1 MRNLLLPVRV
11 LGVLALAAPSASAAR
26 LEITVRD
33 SATGYGVPARV
44 LAGANERAA
53 GRALLLDAAARGRF
67 DLPAGAHFVEARATG
82 YRPLRARFDL
92 SAETTLSTVL
102 WLDPAEPP
110 VELRAENVRALARP
124 GHALVHGHVADVQSG
139 RPVRGAHVRLE
150 RAGLEADTDAR
161 GYFVLDAPA
170 PAVGTDE
177 LPPTEDLTVEQP
189 GYRTYHRSRFF
200 LTEGATH
207 FIVDLERGQGSVER
221 GVPHKMQRSP
231 EELGA
236 AQSLPPAAA
245 AASRTL
251 PLGPAAAGVAVPD
264 SIRVGFNCSC
274 ATCSTVQVFTL
285 DTYTRLGLDDEWI
298 SSWTANSL
306 RAGAIAF
313 RSYGAY
319 HVYHPRAANYDIC
332 STTCCQVIDPAD
344 SSVNTDNATAFTTG
358 MIVVNATQT
367 EPLFAE
373 YAAENNDNFC
383 ADGFTGSPSMNWPC
397 MSDAVD
403 AGSAFNGHGRG
414 ECQWGTQRWSA
425 NQGKDYVWITNHYY
439 NDNGNPSGARNGILQ
454 TPGPDFTLGASP
466 SSRTVVAGVTAAY
479 TVTVTGVN
487 GFADPVGLTASGL
500 PTGATA
506 SFDPASVTGS
516 GTSNLTVTTA
526 ASTPPG
532 SYTITVTGTSATLAH
547 ATTVVLAVTGPGDFA
562 ITATPASRTV
572 TRGGSASYT
581 ATVTPSGGFTGV
593 VSFSLT
599 GLPAGAS
606 ASFNPASVNTAGS
619 STLTVTTARNAARGT
634 FTLTISGTGGG
645 HTHAATVSLTVTK

>member
-1 MRNLLLPVRV
+1 MRNLLPPVRV
-11 LGVLALAAPSASAAR
+11 LGVLALVAPSASAAR
-26 LEITVRD
+26 LEIVVRD
-33 SATGYGVPARV
+33 SATGYAVPARV
-44 LAGANERAA
+44 LSRANERDP
-53 GRALLLDAAARGRF
+53 GRALILDAAARGGF

-92 SAETTLSTVL
+92 SAEATLSTVL
-102 WLDPAEPP
+102 WLDPTEPP
-110 VELRAENVRALARP
+110 AELRPESLRGLVRP
-124 GHALVHGHVADVQSG
+124 GRAVIRGHVVDVQSG

-150 RAGLEADTDAR
+150 RAGLEADTDQR
-161 GYFVLDAPA
+161 GYFVLDAPSS
-170 PAVGTDE
+170 AVSVDE

-189 GYRTYHRSRFF
+189 GYRTYHRRSFF
-200 LTEGATH
+200 LAEGATH
-207 FIVDLERGQGSVER
+207 LIVDLERGQGSVER

-236 AQSLPPAAA
+236 AQSLPPAPAA
-245 AASRTL
+245 ATRAL
-251 PLGPAAAGVAVPD
+251 PLGPTTAGVAVPD

-285 DTYTRLGLDDEWI
+285 DTYVRLGLDDEWI

-306 RAGAIAF
+306 RAGAIAY

-344 SSVNTDNATAFTTG
+344 SSVNTDNATAFTSG

-403 AGSAFNGHGRG
+403 AGAAFNGHGRG

-425 NQGKDYVWITNHYY
+425 NQAKDYVWITNHYY

-466 SSRTVVAGVTAAY
+466 SSQTVAAGASAAY

-487 GFADPVGLTASGL
+487 GFADSVGLSASGL
-500 PTGATA
+500 PAGATA

-516 GTSNLTVTTA
+516 GTSSLSVTTS

-532 SYTITVTGTSATLAH
+532 SYTITITGASATLTH
-547 ATTVVLAVTGPGDFA
+547 ATTVTLAITGPGDFA
-562 ITATPASRTV
+562 VTATPASQTV
-572 TRGGSASYT
+572 RRGGSTSYT
-581 ATVTPSGGFTGV
+581 VTVTPSGAFTGV

-599 GLPAGAS
+599 GLPSGAS

-619 STLTVTTARNAARGT
+619 STLTVTTERNAARGT
-634 FTLTISGTGGG
+634 FTLTIRGTGGG
-645 HTHAATVSLTVTK
+645 LTHTATVSLTVTK